1 MAKSK
6 IKTIKAR
13 EILDSRGYPTIE
25 VDLESDSGFFRASVP
40 AGTSKGKYEAKEL
53 RDGGQRYHGMGVSKA
68 VKNINKV
75 IAPKLKGKDPTEQK
89 KIDDLIRRL
98 DGTQDKRK
106 LGANAI
112 LGASLAVL
120 RAGAGAKSIPLW
132 QWIAQLSQT
141 KPSLPVPCFLYIEGG
156 LHGRGDLDTQE
167 FMAFLETDSFKD
179 RIRFGTELYHTLRE
193 MLRKKFGKGS
203 TNVGLEGGFTPPL
216 QESREALDLIVKA
229 AKKSGYKINIILDM
243 AASTFFKDGKYYF
256 EGEILKR
263 EELSRFY
270 SKLCQQYPISG
281 IEDPFSEEDWQGFQ
295 DITEKLSEK
304 VDIIGDDLLATN
316 LYRIQQAEDREACTG
331 LVLKPNQIG
340 TVTETLETAKY
351 ALENNWQV
359 FAKHRSGETA
369 DTFIADLSVG
379 LGTGWIMAGAPN
391 RGERVAKYNRLLRI
405 EEELKTFK

>member
-13 EILDSRGYPTIE
+13 EILDSRGYPTVE

-98 DGTQDKRK
+98 DGTRDKRK

-120 RAGAGAKSIPLW
+120 RAGAGAKKMPLW

-141 KPSLPVPCFLYIEGG
+141 KPSLPTPCFLYIEGG

-179 RIRFGTELYHTLRE
+179 RIRFGTELYYTLRE
-193 MLRKKFGKGS
+193 ILRDKFGKGS

-229 AKKSGYKINIILDM
+229 AKKSGHKINIILDM
-243 AASTFFKDGKYYF
+243 AASTFFQDDKYYF

-263 EELSRFY
+263 EDLSRFY
-270 SKLCQQYPISG
+270 SKLCQQYPIVG

-331 LVLKPNQIG
+331 LILKPNQIG
-340 TVTETLETAKY
+340 TVTETLETAKH

-359 FAKHRSGETA
+359 FVKHRSGETSDA
-369 DTFIADLSVG
+369 FIADLSVG